1 MTNQSEK
8 NKKIWIG
15 VGVVLMI
22 AIIYTLTPSRSK
34 SEGATFTAIKGTMSI
49 DVLEGGT
56 IEATQAQ
63 IIKSKVEGRDG
74 TTILRIIDEG
84 YQVTEEDVSNKLTLV
99 ELDSSAIVE
108 RIKSQETEVQGALAN
123 LMEYVKQ
130 REIRESANLSS
141 IKGASV
147 EAKFALMDF
156 QKYLGESAAQ
166 KILDDI
172 GLSADSIEEEASE
185 RSAAGASLFGSNFLE
200 AANNSNVLNG
210 DGEEALL
217 GGLGDPDPF
226 LDQWG
231 GTNEQDLLPEIR
243 EYNVDFGKFAQE
255 GNEKL
260 LGDGDARQEL
270 RKLKDAV
277 LIAEAEFALK
287 KKTYEGAVRLA
298 DKGFITPNELQN
310 KKIDFDKSQN
320 SLASTK
326 ATLKLFQ
333 TYNIQKE
340 AEQFLLN
347 YEQAL
352 MRLSRAKKDAIAEMA
367 DSVGDLNRAERYYR
381 WEKKQL
387 NDLRKQ
393 YIACTIKAERPGLV
407 VYGDGSDRWDPDEII
422 REGAKVRERQA
433 IITIPDMRHMAVKV
447 RIHESQVKRVRKG
460 MPVKISVDAEPD
472 KALTGEV
479 DSVGVLPDSEN
490 RRFNP
495 DQKVY
500 KTSIKIAGVHD
511 WLKPGMAAEGR
522 IIIRVI
528 PDVVMIPVQAVFNHN
543 DVTFCCVKSGSS
555 LEVRMIE
562 IEDYN
567 NRFAAIKSGLEE
579 SEIVLLQEPEDLD
592 LTKIEAQLP
601 VRQTGTSSPKTTIES

>member
-1 MTNQSEK
+1 
-8 NKKIWIG
+8 
-15 VGVVLMI
+15 
-22 AIIYTLTPSRSK
+22 
-34 SEGATFTAIKGTMSI
+34 MSI

-74 TTILRIIDEG
+74 TTILKIIDEG
-84 YQVTEEDVSNKLTLV
+84 YQVTEEDVKNELILV

-141 IKGASV
+141 IKDASV
-147 EAKFALMDF
+147 KAKFALMDF

-172 GLSADSIEEEASE
+172 GISADSIEEEAGE
-185 RSAAGASLFGSNFLE
+185 RSAAGASLFASSLLD
-200 AANNSNVLNG
+200 AANGNDIKG
-210 DGEEALL
+210 DGDEVLMD
-217 GGLGDPDPF
+217 GLSDPDP
-226 LDQWG
+226 LLNQWG

-243 EYNVDFGKFAQE
+243 EYDVDFGKFAQE

-320 SLASTK
+320 SLASSK

-387 NDLRKQ
+387 NDLREQ

-479 DSVGVLPDSEN
+479 DNVGVLPDSEN

-500 KTSIKIAGVHD
+500 KTSIKITGIHD

-522 IIIRVI
+522 IIIRII
-528 PDVVMIPVQAVFNHN
+528 PDIVMIPVQAVFNHKN
-543 DVTFCCVKSGSS
+543 MTFCCIKSGSN
-555 LEVRMIE
+555 IE
-562 IEDYN
+562 TRVIQIDDYN
-567 NRFAAIKSGLEE
+567 NRFAAIKSGVEE
-579 SEIVLLQEPEDLD
+579 GEVILLQKPEELD
-592 LTKIEAQLP
+592 LTGIKALRPSDKPKAQ
-601 VRQTGTSSPKTTIES
+601 SIES

>member
-1 MTNQSEK
+1 
-8 NKKIWIG
+8 
-15 VGVVLMI
+15 
-22 AIIYTLTPSRSK
+22 
-34 SEGATFTAIKGTMSI
+34 MSI

-74 TTILRIIDEG
+74 TTILKIIDEG
-84 YQVTEEDVSNKLTLV
+84 YQVTEEDVKNELILV

-141 IKGASV
+141 IKDASV
-147 EAKFALMDF
+147 KAKFALMDF

-172 GLSADSIEEEASE
+172 GISADSIEEEAGE
-185 RSAAGASLFGSNFLE
+185 RSAAGASLFASSLLD
-200 AANNSNVLNG
+200 AANGNDIKG
-210 DGEEALL
+210 DGDEVLMD
-217 GGLGDPDPF
+217 GLSDPDP
-226 LDQWG
+226 LLNQWG

-243 EYNVDFGKFAQE
+243 EYDVDFGKFAQE

-320 SLASTK
+320 SLASSK

-387 NDLRKQ
+387 NDLREQ

-479 DSVGVLPDSEN
+479 DNVGVLPDSEN

-500 KTSIKIAGVHD
+500 KTSIKITGIHD

-522 IIIRVI
+522 IIIRII
-528 PDVVMIPVQAVFNHN
+528 PDIVMIPVQAVFNHKN
-543 DVTFCCVKSGSS
+543 MTFCCIKSGPN
-555 LEVRMIE
+555 IE
-562 IEDYN
+562 TRVIQIDDYN
-567 NRFAAIKSGLEE
+567 NRFAAIKSGVEE
-579 SEIVLLQEPEDLD
+579 GEVILLQKPEELD
-592 LTKIEAQLP
+592 LTGIKALRPADKPKAQ
-601 VRQTGTSSPKTTIES
+601 SIES

>member
-1 MTNQSEK
+1 MSAGA
-8 NKKIWIG
+8 I
-15 VGVVLMI
+15 LAI
-22 AIIYTLTPSRSK
+22 AFIYSLVPSTS
-34 SEGATFTAIKGTMSI
+34 SGDEATFTAIRGTMSI
-49 DVLEGGT
+49 DVIEGGT

-74 TTILRIIDEG
+74 TTILKIIDEG
-84 YQVTEEDVSNKLTLV
+84 YQVTEEDVKNELILV

-123 LMEYVKQ
+123 LMEYIKQ

-141 IKGASV
+141 IKDASV
-147 EAKFALMDF
+147 KAKFALMDF

-166 KILDDI
+166 KILDDTGI
-172 GLSADSIEEEASE
+172 SADSIEEEAGE
-185 RSAAGASLFGSNFLE
+185 RSAAGASLFASNLVDV
-200 AANNSNVLNG
+200 ANNNVIKG
-210 DGEEALL
+210 DEDQVLL
-217 GGLGDPDPF
+217 DGLSDPDPL

-231 GTNEQDLLPEIR
+231 GANEQDLLPEIR
-243 EYNVDFGKFAQE
+243 EYDVDFGKFAQE

-387 NDLRKQ
+387 NDLREQ

-479 DSVGVLPDSEN
+479 ENVGVLPDSEN

-522 IIIRVI
+522 IIIRII
-528 PDVVMIPVQAVFNHN
+528 PDIVMIPVQAVFNHKN
-543 DVTFCCVKSGSS
+543 VTFCCIKSGPNI
-555 LEVRMIE
+555 ETRVIE
-562 IEDYN
+562 IDDYN
-567 NRFAAIKSGLEE
+567 NRFAAIKSGVEE
-579 SEIVLLQEPEDLD
+579 GEVVLLQKPEEID
-592 LTKIEAQLP
+592 LTGIEALP
-601 VRQTGTSSPKTTIES
+601 SADKAKAQSIES

>member
-1 MTNQSEK
+1 MSA
-8 NKKIWIG
+8 G
-15 VGVVLMI
+15 
-22 AIIYTLTPSRSK
+22 AILAIVFIYSLVPSTS
-34 SEGATFTAIKGTMSI
+34 SGDEATFTAIRGTMSI

-74 TTILRIIDEG
+74 TTILKIIDEG
-84 YQVTEEDVSNKLTLV
+84 YQVTEEDVKNELILV

-141 IKGASV
+141 IKDASV
-147 EAKFALMDF
+147 KAKFALMDF

-172 GLSADSIEEEASE
+172 GISADSIEEEAGE
-185 RSAAGASLFGSNFLE
+185 RSAAGASLFSSSLLDVSNGNTINGGGDE
-200 AANNSNVLNG
+200 VLM
-210 DGEEALL
+210 DGLS
-217 GGLGDPDPF
+217 DPDPL

-231 GTNEQDLLPEIR
+231 GANEQDLLPEIR
-243 EYNVDFGKFAQE
+243 EYDVDFGKFAQE

-387 NDLRKQ
+387 NDLREQ

-479 DSVGVLPDSEN
+479 DNVGVLPDSEN

-522 IIIRVI
+522 IIIRII
-528 PDVVMIPVQAVFNHN
+528 PDIVMIPVQAVFNHKN
-543 DVTFCCVKSGSS
+543 VTFCCIKSGSN
-555 LEVRMIE
+555 IE
-562 IEDYN
+562 TRVIQIDDYN
-567 NRFAAIKSGLEE
+567 NRFAAIKSGVEE
-579 SEIVLLQEPEDLD
+579 GEVVLLQKPEELD
-592 LTKIEAQLP
+592 LTRIEALP
-601 VRQTGTSSPKTTIES
+601 PADKAKAQSTES

>member
-1 MTNQSEK
+1 MSAGA
-8 NKKIWIG
+8 I
-15 VGVVLMI
+15 LAMI
-22 AIIYTLTPSRSK
+22 FIYSLVPSTS
-34 SEGATFTAIKGTMSI
+34 SGDEATFTAIRGTMSI

-74 TTILRIIDEG
+74 TTILKIIDEG
-84 YQVTEEDVSNKLTLV
+84 YQVTEEDVKNELILV

-141 IKGASV
+141 IKDASV
-147 EAKFALMDF
+147 KAKFALMDF

-172 GLSADSIEEEASE
+172 GISADSIEEEAGE
-185 RSAAGASLFGSNFLE
+185 RSAAGASLFASSLLD
-200 AANNSNVLNG
+200 AANGNDIKG
-210 DGEEALL
+210 DGDEVLMD
-217 GGLGDPDPF
+217 GLSDPDP
-226 LDQWG
+226 LLNQWG

-243 EYNVDFGKFAQE
+243 EYDVDFGKFAQE

-320 SLASTK
+320 SLASSK

-387 NDLRKQ
+387 NDLREQ

-479 DSVGVLPDSEN
+479 DNVGVLPDSEN

-500 KTSIKIAGVHD
+500 KTSIKITGIHD

-522 IIIRVI
+522 IIIRII
-528 PDVVMIPVQAVFNHN
+528 PDIVMIPVQAVFNHKN
-543 DVTFCCVKSGSS
+543 MTFCCIKSGSN
-555 LEVRMIE
+555 IE
-562 IEDYN
+562 TRVIQIDDYN
-567 NRFAAIKSGLEE
+567 NRFAAIKSGVEE
-579 SEIVLLQEPEDLD
+579 GEVILLQKPEELD
-592 LTKIEAQLP
+592 LTGIKALRPADKPKAQ
-601 VRQTGTSSPKTTIES
+601 SIES

>member
-1 MTNQSEK
+1 
-8 NKKIWIG
+8 
-15 VGVVLMI
+15 MI
-22 AIIYTLTPSRSK
+22 FIYSLVPSTS
-34 SEGATFTAIKGTMSI
+34 SGDEATFTAIRGTMSI

-74 TTILRIIDEG
+74 TTILKIIDEG
-84 YQVTEEDVSNKLTLV
+84 YQVTEEDVKNELILV

-141 IKGASV
+141 IKDASV
-147 EAKFALMDF
+147 KAKFALMDF

-172 GLSADSIEEEASE
+172 GISADSIEEEAGE
-185 RSAAGASLFGSNFLE
+185 RSAAGASLFASSLLD
-200 AANNSNVLNG
+200 AANGNDIKG
-210 DGEEALL
+210 DGDEVLMD
-217 GGLGDPDPF
+217 GLSDPDP
-226 LDQWG
+226 LLNQWG

-243 EYNVDFGKFAQE
+243 EYDVDFGKFAQE

-320 SLASTK
+320 SLASSK

-387 NDLRKQ
+387 NDLREQ

-479 DSVGVLPDSEN
+479 DNVGVLPDSEN

-500 KTSIKIAGVHD
+500 KTSIKITGIHD

-522 IIIRVI
+522 IIIRII
-528 PDVVMIPVQAVFNHN
+528 PDIVMIPVQAVFNHKN
-543 DVTFCCVKSGSS
+543 MTFCCIKSGSN
-555 LEVRMIE
+555 IE
-562 IEDYN
+562 TRVIQIDDYN
-567 NRFAAIKSGLEE
+567 NRFAAIKSGVEE
-579 SEIVLLQEPEDLD
+579 GEVILLQKPEELD
-592 LTKIEAQLP
+592 LTGIKALRPSDKPKAQ
-601 VRQTGTSSPKTTIES
+601 SIES

>member
-1 MTNQSEK
+1 MSA
-8 NKKIWIG
+8 G
-15 VGVVLMI
+15 
-22 AIIYTLTPSRSK
+22 AILAIVFIYSLVPSTS
-34 SEGATFTAIKGTMSI
+34 SGDEATFTAIRGTMSI

-74 TTILRIIDEG
+74 TTILKIIDEG
-84 YQVTEEDVSNKLTLV
+84 YQVTEEDVKNELILV

-141 IKGASV
+141 IKDASV
-147 EAKFALMDF
+147 KAKFALMDF

-172 GLSADSIEEEASE
+172 GISADSIEEEAGE
-185 RSAAGASLFGSNFLE
+185 RSAAGASLFASSLLDVSNGNTINGGGDE
-200 AANNSNVLNG
+200 VLM
-210 DGEEALL
+210 DGLS
-217 GGLGDPDPF
+217 DPDPL

-231 GTNEQDLLPEIR
+231 GANEQDLLPEIR
-243 EYNVDFGKFAQE
+243 EYDVDFGKFAQE

-387 NDLRKQ
+387 NDLREQ

-479 DSVGVLPDSEN
+479 ENVGVLPDSEN

-522 IIIRVI
+522 IIIRII
-528 PDVVMIPVQAVFNHN
+528 PDIVMIPVQAVFNHKN
-543 DVTFCCVKSGSS
+543 VTFCCIKSGSN
-555 LEVRMIE
+555 IE
-562 IEDYN
+562 TRVIQIDDYN
-567 NRFAAIKSGLEE
+567 NRFAAIKSGVEE
-579 SEIVLLQEPEDLD
+579 GEVVLLQKPEELD
-592 LTKIEAQLP
+592 LTRIEALP
-601 VRQTGTSSPKTTIES
+601 PADKAKAQSTES

>member
-1 MTNQSEK
+1 MSAGA
-8 NKKIWIG
+8 I
-15 VGVVLMI
+15 LAMI
-22 AIIYTLTPSRSK
+22 FIYSLVPSTS
-34 SEGATFTAIKGTMSI
+34 SGDEATFTAIRGTMSI

-74 TTILRIIDEG
+74 TTILKIIDEG
-84 YQVTEEDVSNKLTLV
+84 YQVTEEDVKNELILV

-141 IKGASV
+141 IKDASV
-147 EAKFALMDF
+147 KAKFALMDF

-172 GLSADSIEEEASE
+172 GISADSIEEEAGE
-185 RSAAGASLFGSNFLE
+185 RSAAGASLFASSLLD
-200 AANNSNVLNG
+200 AANGNDIKG
-210 DGEEALL
+210 DGDEVLMD
-217 GGLGDPDPF
+217 GLSDPDP
-226 LDQWG
+226 LLNQWG

-243 EYNVDFGKFAQE
+243 EYDVDFGKFAQE

-320 SLASTK
+320 SLASSK

-387 NDLRKQ
+387 NDLREQ

-479 DSVGVLPDSEN
+479 DNVGVLPDSEN

-500 KTSIKIAGVHD
+500 KTSIKITGIHD

-522 IIIRVI
+522 IIIRII
-528 PDVVMIPVQAVFNHN
+528 PDIVMIPVQAVFNHKN
-543 DVTFCCVKSGSS
+543 VTFCCIKSGPN
-555 LEVRMIE
+555 IE
-562 IEDYN
+562 TRVIQIDDYN
-567 NRFAAIKSGLEE
+567 NRFAAIKSGVEE
-579 SEIVLLQEPEDLD
+579 GEVILLQKPEELD
-592 LTKIEAQLP
+592 LTGIKALRPADKPKAQ
-601 VRQTGTSSPKTTIES
+601 SIES

>member
-1 MTNQSEK
+1 
-8 NKKIWIG
+8 
-15 VGVVLMI
+15 MI
-22 AIIYTLTPSRSK
+22 FIYSLVPSTS
-34 SEGATFTAIKGTMSI
+34 SGDEATFTAIRGTMSI

-74 TTILRIIDEG
+74 TTILKIIDEG
-84 YQVTEEDVSNKLTLV
+84 YQVTEEDVKNELILV

-141 IKGASV
+141 IKDASV
-147 EAKFALMDF
+147 KAKFALMDF

-172 GLSADSIEEEASE
+172 GISADSIEEEAGE
-185 RSAAGASLFGSNFLE
+185 RSAAGASLFASSLLD
-200 AANNSNVLNG
+200 AANGNDIKG
-210 DGEEALL
+210 DGDEVLMD
-217 GGLGDPDPF
+217 GLSDPDP
-226 LDQWG
+226 LLNQWG

-243 EYNVDFGKFAQE
+243 EYDVDFGKFAQE

-320 SLASTK
+320 SLASSK

-387 NDLRKQ
+387 NDLREQ

-479 DSVGVLPDSEN
+479 DNVGVLPDSEN

-500 KTSIKIAGVHD
+500 KTSIKITGIHD

-522 IIIRVI
+522 IIIRII
-528 PDVVMIPVQAVFNHN
+528 PDIVMIPVQAVFNHKN
-543 DVTFCCVKSGSS
+543 MTFCCIKSGSN
-555 LEVRMIE
+555 IE
-562 IEDYN
+562 TRVIQIDDYN
-567 NRFAAIKSGLEE
+567 NRFAAIKSGVEE
-579 SEIVLLQEPEDLD
+579 GEVILLQKPEELD
-592 LTKIEAQLP
+592 LTGIKALRPADKPKAQ
-601 VRQTGTSSPKTTIES
+601 SIES

>member
-1 MTNQSEK
+1 MTNQSKK
-8 NKKIWIG
+8 NKNIWMSAGAI
-15 VGVVLMI
+15 LAI
-22 AIIYTLTPSRSK
+22 AFIYSLVPSTS
-34 SEGATFTAIKGTMSI
+34 SGDEATFTAIRGTMSI
-49 DVLEGGT
+49 DVIEGGT

-74 TTILRIIDEG
+74 TTILKIIDEG
-84 YQVTEEDVSNKLTLV
+84 YQVTEEDVKNELILV

-123 LMEYVKQ
+123 LMEYIKQ

-141 IKGASV
+141 IKDASV
-147 EAKFALMDF
+147 KAKFALMDF

-172 GLSADSIEEEASE
+172 GISADSIEEEAGE
-185 RSAAGASLFGSNFLE
+185 RSAAGASLFASNLVDV
-200 AANNSNVLNG
+200 ANNNVIKG
-210 DGEEALL
+210 DEDEVLL
-217 GGLGDPDPF
+217 DGLSDPDPL

-231 GTNEQDLLPEIR
+231 GANEQDLLPEIR
-243 EYNVDFGKFAQE
+243 EYDVDFGKFAQE

-387 NDLRKQ
+387 NDLREQ

-479 DSVGVLPDSEN
+479 ENVGVLPDSEN

-522 IIIRVI
+522 IIIRII
-528 PDVVMIPVQAVFNHN
+528 PDIVMIPVQAVFNHKN
-543 DVTFCCVKSGSS
+543 VTFCCIKSGPNI
-555 LEVRMIE
+555 ETRVIE
-562 IEDYN
+562 IDDYN
-567 NRFAAIKSGLEE
+567 NRFAAIKSGVEE
-579 SEIVLLQEPEDLD
+579 GEVVLLQKPEEID
-592 LTKIEAQLP
+592 LTGIEALP
-601 VRQTGTSSPKTTIES
+601 SADKAKAQSIES

>member
-1 MTNQSEK
+1 MSAGA
-8 NKKIWIG
+8 I
-15 VGVVLMI
+15 LAMI
-22 AIIYTLTPSRSK
+22 FIYSLVPSTS
-34 SEGATFTAIKGTMSI
+34 SGDEATFTAIRGTMSI

-74 TTILRIIDEG
+74 TTILKIIDEG
-84 YQVTEEDVSNKLTLV
+84 YQVTEEDVKNELILV

-141 IKGASV
+141 IKDASV
-147 EAKFALMDF
+147 KAKFALMDF

-172 GLSADSIEEEASE
+172 GISADSIEEEAGE
-185 RSAAGASLFGSNFLE
+185 RSAAGASLFASSLLD
-200 AANNSNVLNG
+200 AANGNDIKG
-210 DGEEALL
+210 DGDEVLMV
-217 GGLGDPDPF
+217 GLSDPDP
-226 LDQWG
+226 LLNQWG

-243 EYNVDFGKFAQE
+243 EYDVDFGKFAQE

-320 SLASTK
+320 SLASSK

-387 NDLRKQ
+387 NDLREQ

-479 DSVGVLPDSEN
+479 DNVGVLPDSEN

-500 KTSIKIAGVHD
+500 KTSIKITGIHD

-522 IIIRVI
+522 IIIRII
-528 PDVVMIPVQAVFNHN
+528 PDIVMIPVQAVFNHKN
-543 DVTFCCVKSGSS
+543 MTFCCIKSGSN
-555 LEVRMIE
+555 IE
-562 IEDYN
+562 TRVIQIDDYN
-567 NRFAAIKSGLEE
+567 NRFAAIKSGVEE
-579 SEIVLLQEPEDLD
+579 GEVILLQKPEELD
-592 LTKIEAQLP
+592 LTGIKALRPADKPKAQ
-601 VRQTGTSSPKTTIES
+601 SIES

>member
-1 MTNQSEK
+1 
-8 NKKIWIG
+8 
-15 VGVVLMI
+15 
-22 AIIYTLTPSRSK
+22 
-34 SEGATFTAIKGTMSI
+34 MSI

-74 TTILRIIDEG
+74 TTILKIIDEG
-84 YQVTEEDVSNKLTLV
+84 YQVTEEDVKNELILV

-141 IKGASV
+141 IKDASV
-147 EAKFALMDF
+147 KAKFALMDF

-172 GLSADSIEEEASE
+172 GISADSIEEEAGE
-185 RSAAGASLFGSNFLE
+185 RSAAGASLFASSLLD
-200 AANNSNVLNG
+200 AANGNDIKG
-210 DGEEALL
+210 DGDEVLMD
-217 GGLGDPDPF
+217 GLSDPDP
-226 LDQWG
+226 LLNQWG

-243 EYNVDFGKFAQE
+243 EYDVDFGKFAQE

-320 SLASTK
+320 SLASSK

-387 NDLRKQ
+387 NDLREQ

-479 DSVGVLPDSEN
+479 DNVGVLPDSEN

-500 KTSIKIAGVHD
+500 KTSIKITGIHD

-522 IIIRVI
+522 IIIRII
-528 PDVVMIPVQAVFNHN
+528 PDIVMIPVQAVFNHKN
-543 DVTFCCVKSGSS
+543 VTFCCIKSGPN
-555 LEVRMIE
+555 IE
-562 IEDYN
+562 TRVIQIDDYN
-567 NRFAAIKSGLEE
+567 NRFAAIKSGVEE
-579 SEIVLLQEPEDLD
+579 GEVILLQKPEELD
-592 LTKIEAQLP
+592 LTGIKALRPADKPKAQ
-601 VRQTGTSSPKTTIES
+601 SIES

>member
-1 MTNQSEK
+1 
-8 NKKIWIG
+8 
-15 VGVVLMI
+15 
-22 AIIYTLTPSRSK
+22 
-34 SEGATFTAIKGTMSI
+34 MSI

-74 TTILRIIDEG
+74 TTILKIIDEG
-84 YQVTEEDVSNKLTLV
+84 YQVTEEDVKNELILV

-141 IKGASV
+141 IKDASV
-147 EAKFALMDF
+147 KAKFALMDF

-172 GLSADSIEEEASE
+172 GISADSIEEEAGE
-185 RSAAGASLFGSNFLE
+185 RSAAGASLFSSSLLDVSNGNTINGGGDE
-200 AANNSNVLNG
+200 VLM
-210 DGEEALL
+210 DGLS
-217 GGLGDPDPF
+217 DPDPL

-231 GTNEQDLLPEIR
+231 GANEQDLLPEIR
-243 EYNVDFGKFAQE
+243 EYDVDFGKFAQE

-387 NDLRKQ
+387 NDLREQ

-479 DSVGVLPDSEN
+479 DNVGVLPDSEN

-522 IIIRVI
+522 IIIRII
-528 PDVVMIPVQAVFNHN
+528 PDIVMIPVQAVFNHKN
-543 DVTFCCVKSGSS
+543 VTFCCIKSGSN
-555 LEVRMIE
+555 IE
-562 IEDYN
+562 TRVIQIDDYN
-567 NRFAAIKSGLEE
+567 NRFAAIKSGVEE
-579 SEIVLLQEPEDLD
+579 GEVVLLQKPEELD
-592 LTKIEAQLP
+592 LTRIEALP
-601 VRQTGTSSPKTTIES
+601 PADKAKAQSTES

>member
-1 MTNQSEK
+1 MTDQSEN
-8 NKKIWIG
+8 NKKIWIAIG
-15 VGVVLMI
+15 AILVIAVVYFLF
-22 AIIYTLTPSRSK
+22 PSASK
-34 SEGATFTAIKGTMSI
+34 VDEATFTAVRGTMSI

-63 IIKSKVEGRDG
+63 IIKSRVEGRDG
-74 TTILRIIDEG
+74 TTILRIIEEG
-84 YQVTEEDVSNKLTLV
+84 YQVTEEDVENNLILV

-108 RIKSQETEVQGALAN
+108 RIKSQETEVEGALAN

-130 REIRESANLSS
+130 KEIRESANLSS
-141 IKGASV
+141 IKDASV
-147 EAKFALMDF
+147 QAKFALMDF
-156 QKYLGESAAQ
+156 QKYLGETAAQ

-172 GLSADSIEEEASE
+172 GLSADSIEEEAGE
-185 RSAAGASLFGSNFLE
+185 RSAAGASLFETGFTNTTN
-200 AANNSNVLNG
+200 NNSIKDSG
-210 DGEEALL
+210 DEILS
-217 GGLGDPDPF
+217 GGLSESDPL

-231 GTNEQDLLPEIR
+231 GMDEKDLLPEIR
-243 EYNVDFGKFAQE
+243 EYDVDFGKFTQE
-255 GNEKL
+255 GNEEL

-367 DSVGDLNRAERYYR
+367 DSVGDLNRAKRYYH
-381 WEKKQL
+381 WENKQL
-387 NDLRKQ
+387 GELREQ

-407 VYGDGSDRWDPDEII
+407 VYGDGSDRWDPDEVI
-422 REGAKVRERQA
+422 REGARVRERQA

-460 MPVKISVDAEPD
+460 MPVEIAVDAEPD
-472 KALTGEV
+472 KSLTGEV

-511 WLKPGMAAEGR
+511 WLKPGMAAQGR
-522 IIIRVI
+522 IIIRTI
-528 PDVVMIPVQAVFNHN
+528 PDVVMIPVQAVFNHK

-555 LEVRMIE
+555 IEVRTIK

-579 SEIVLLQEPEDLD
+579 DEVVLLQKPEDLD
-592 LTKIEAQLP
+592 LTGIEEEQP
-601 VRQTGTSSPKTTIES
+601 HYQTKSSSPISSIEL

>member
-1 MTNQSEK
+1 MSAGA
-8 NKKIWIG
+8 I
-15 VGVVLMI
+15 LAI
-22 AIIYTLTPSRSK
+22 AFIYSLVPSRS
-34 SEGATFTAIKGTMSI
+34 SGDEATFTAIRGTMSI

-74 TTILRIIDEG
+74 TTILKIIDEG
-84 YQVTEEDVSNKLTLV
+84 YQVTEQDVKNELILV

-141 IKGASV
+141 IKDASV
-147 EAKFALMDF
+147 KAKFALMDF

-172 GLSADSIEEEASE
+172 GISADSIEEEAGE
-185 RSAAGASLFGSNFLE
+185 RSAAGASLFASSLLD
-200 AANNSNVLNG
+200 AANGNAIKG
-210 DGEEALL
+210 DGDEVLMD
-217 GGLGDPDPF
+217 GLSDPDPL

-231 GTNEQDLLPEIR
+231 GANEQDLLPEIR
-243 EYNVDFGKFAQE
+243 EYDVDFGKFAQE

-479 DSVGVLPDSEN
+479 DNVGVLPDSEN

-522 IIIRVI
+522 IIIRII
-528 PDVVMIPVQAVFNHN
+528 PDIVMIPVQAVFNHKN
-543 DVTFCCVKSGSS
+543 VTFCCIKSGSN
-555 LEVRMIE
+555 IE
-562 IEDYN
+562 TRVIQIDDYN
-567 NRFAAIKSGLEE
+567 NRFAAIKSGVEE
-579 SEIVLLQEPEDLD
+579 GEVVLLQKPEEID
-592 LTKIEAQLP
+592 LTRIEALP
-601 VRQTGTSSPKTTIES
+601 PANKAKAQSIES

>member
-1 MTNQSEK
+1 MTNQSKRNK
-8 NKKIWIG
+8 NIWMSAG
-15 VGVVLMI
+15 
-22 AIIYTLTPSRSK
+22 AILVIVFIYSLVPSTS
-34 SEGATFTAIKGTMSI
+34 SGDEATFTAIRGTMSI

-74 TTILRIIDEG
+74 TTILKIIDEG
-84 YQVTEEDVSNKLTLV
+84 YQVTEEDVKNELILV

-141 IKGASV
+141 IKDASV
-147 EAKFALMDF
+147 KAKFALMDF

-172 GLSADSIEEEASE
+172 GISADSIEEEAGE
-185 RSAAGASLFGSNFLE
+185 RSAAGASLFASSLLDVSNGNTINGGGDE
-200 AANNSNVLNG
+200 VLM
-210 DGEEALL
+210 DGLS
-217 GGLGDPDPF
+217 DPDPL

-231 GTNEQDLLPEIR
+231 GANEQDLLPEIR
-243 EYNVDFGKFAQE
+243 EYDVDFGKFAQE

-387 NDLRKQ
+387 NDLREQ

-479 DSVGVLPDSEN
+479 DNVGVLPDSEN

-522 IIIRVI
+522 IIIRI
-528 PDVVMIPVQAVFNHN
+528 MPDIVMIPVQAVFNHKN
-543 DVTFCCVKSGSS
+543 VTFCCIKSGSN
-555 LEVRMIE
+555 IE
-562 IEDYN
+562 TRVIQIDDYN
-567 NRFAAIKSGLEE
+567 NRFAAIKSGVEE
-579 SEIVLLQEPEDLD
+579 GEVVLLQKPEELD
-592 LTKIEAQLP
+592 LTKIEALP
-601 VRQTGTSSPKTTIES
+601 PADKAKAQSTES

>member
-1 MTNQSEK
+1 MSAGA
-8 NKKIWIG
+8 I
-15 VGVVLMI
+15 LAMI
-22 AIIYTLTPSRSK
+22 FIYSLVPSTS
-34 SEGATFTAIKGTMSI
+34 SGDEATFTAIRGTMSI

-74 TTILRIIDEG
+74 TTILKIIDEG
-84 YQVTEEDVSNKLTLV
+84 YQVTEEDVKNELILV

-141 IKGASV
+141 IKDASV
-147 EAKFALMDF
+147 KAKFALMDF

-172 GLSADSIEEEASE
+172 GISADSIEEEAGE
-185 RSAAGASLFGSNFLE
+185 RSAAGASLFASSLLN
-200 AANNSNVLNG
+200 AANGNDIKG
-210 DGEEALL
+210 DGDEVLMD
-217 GGLGDPDPF
+217 GLSDPDP
-226 LDQWG
+226 LLNQWG

-243 EYNVDFGKFAQE
+243 EYDVDFGKFAQE

-320 SLASTK
+320 SLASSK

-387 NDLRKQ
+387 NDLREQ

-407 VYGDGSDRWDPDEII
+407 VYGDGSARWDPDEII

-479 DSVGVLPDSEN
+479 DNVGVLPDSEN

-500 KTSIKIAGVHD
+500 KTSIKITGIHD

-522 IIIRVI
+522 IIIRII
-528 PDVVMIPVQAVFNHN
+528 PDIVMIPVQAVFNHKN
-543 DVTFCCVKSGSS
+543 VTFCCIKSGSN
-555 LEVRMIE
+555 IE
-562 IEDYN
+562 TRVIQIDDYN
-567 NRFAAIKSGLEE
+567 NRFAAIKSGVEE
-579 SEIVLLQEPEDLD
+579 GEVILLQKPEELD
-592 LTKIEAQLP
+592 LTGIKALRPSDKPKAQ
-601 VRQTGTSSPKTTIES
+601 SIES

>member
-1 MTNQSEK
+1 
-8 NKKIWIG
+8 
-15 VGVVLMI
+15 
-22 AIIYTLTPSRSK
+22 
-34 SEGATFTAIKGTMSI
+34 MSI

-74 TTILRIIDEG
+74 TTILKIIDEG
-84 YQVTEEDVSNKLTLV
+84 YQVTEEDVKNELILV

-141 IKGASV
+141 IKDASV
-147 EAKFALMDF
+147 KAKFALMDF

-172 GLSADSIEEEASE
+172 GISADSIEEEAGE
-185 RSAAGASLFGSNFLE
+185 RSAAGASLFASSLLD
-200 AANNSNVLNG
+200 AANGNDIKG
-210 DGEEALL
+210 DGDEVLMD
-217 GGLGDPDPF
+217 GLSDPDP
-226 LDQWG
+226 LLNQWG

-243 EYNVDFGKFAQE
+243 EYDVDFGKFAQE

-320 SLASTK
+320 SLASSK

-387 NDLRKQ
+387 NDLREQ

-479 DSVGVLPDSEN
+479 DNVGVLPDSEN

-500 KTSIKIAGVHD
+500 KTSIKITGIHD
-511 WLKPGMAAEGR
+511 WLKPGMAAEVM
-522 IIIRVI
+522 IIIRII
-528 PDVVMIPVQAVFNHN
+528 PDIVMIPVQAVFNHKN
-543 DVTFCCVKSGSS
+543 VTFCCIKSGSN
-555 LEVRMIE
+555 IE
-562 IEDYN
+562 TRVIQIDDYN
-567 NRFAAIKSGLEE
+567 NRFAAIKSGVEE
-579 SEIVLLQEPEDLD
+579 GEVILLQKPEELD
-592 LTKIEAQLP
+592 LTGIKALRPADKPKAQ
-601 VRQTGTSSPKTTIES
+601 SIES

>member
-1 MTNQSEK
+1 
-8 NKKIWIG
+8 
-15 VGVVLMI
+15 
-22 AIIYTLTPSRSK
+22 
-34 SEGATFTAIKGTMSI
+34 
-49 DVLEGGT
+49 
-56 IEATQAQ
+56 
-63 IIKSKVEGRDG
+63 
-74 TTILRIIDEG
+74 
-84 YQVTEEDVSNKLTLV
+84 V

-141 IKGASV
+141 IKDASV
-147 EAKFALMDF
+147 KAKFALMDF

-172 GLSADSIEEEASE
+172 GISADSIEEEAGE
-185 RSAAGASLFGSNFLE
+185 RSAAGASLFASSLLDVSNGNTINGGGDE
-200 AANNSNVLNG
+200 VLM
-210 DGEEALL
+210 DGLS
-217 GGLGDPDPF
+217 DPDPL

-231 GTNEQDLLPEIR
+231 GANEQDLLPEIR
-243 EYNVDFGKFAQE
+243 EYDVDFGKFAQE

-387 NDLRKQ
+387 NDLREQ

-479 DSVGVLPDSEN
+479 DNVGVLPDSEN

-522 IIIRVI
+522 IIIRII
-528 PDVVMIPVQAVFNHN
+528 PDIVMIPVQAVFNHKN
-543 DVTFCCVKSGSS
+543 VTFCCIKSGSN
-555 LEVRMIE
+555 IE
-562 IEDYN
+562 TRVIQIDDYN
-567 NRFAAIKSGLEE
+567 NRFAAIKSGVEE
-579 SEIVLLQEPEDLD
+579 GEVVLLQKPEELD
-592 LTKIEAQLP
+592 LTRIEALP
-601 VRQTGTSSPKTTIES
+601 PADKAKAQSTES

>member
-1 MTNQSEK
+1 
-8 NKKIWIG
+8 
-15 VGVVLMI
+15 
-22 AIIYTLTPSRSK
+22 
-34 SEGATFTAIKGTMSI
+34 
-49 DVLEGGT
+49 
-56 IEATQAQ
+56 
-63 IIKSKVEGRDG
+63 
-74 TTILRIIDEG
+74 
-84 YQVTEEDVSNKLTLV
+84 
-99 ELDSSAIVE
+99 
-108 RIKSQETEVQGALAN
+108 AN

-141 IKGASV
+141 IKDASV
-147 EAKFALMDF
+147 KAKFALMDF

-172 GLSADSIEEEASE
+172 GISADSIEEEAGE
-185 RSAAGASLFGSNFLE
+185 RSAAGASLFASSLLD
-200 AANNSNVLNG
+200 AANGNDIKG
-210 DGEEALL
+210 DGDEVLMD
-217 GGLGDPDPF
+217 GLSDPDP
-226 LDQWG
+226 LLNQWG

-243 EYNVDFGKFAQE
+243 EYDVDFGKFAQE

-320 SLASTK
+320 SLASSK

-387 NDLRKQ
+387 NDLREQ

-479 DSVGVLPDSEN
+479 DNVGVLPDSEN

-500 KTSIKIAGVHD
+500 KTSIKITGIHD

-522 IIIRVI
+522 IIIRII
-528 PDVVMIPVQAVFNHN
+528 PDIVMIPVQAVFNHKN
-543 DVTFCCVKSGSS
+543 MTFCCIKSGSN
-555 LEVRMIE
+555 IE
-562 IEDYN
+562 TRVIQIDDYN
-567 NRFAAIKSGLEE
+567 NRFAAIKSGVEE
-579 SEIVLLQEPEDLD
+579 GEVILLQKPEELD
-592 LTKIEAQLP
+592 LTGIKALRPADKPKAQ
-601 VRQTGTSSPKTTIES
+601 SIES

>member
-1 MTNQSEK
+1 MSA
-8 NKKIWIG
+8 G
-15 VGVVLMI
+15 
-22 AIIYTLTPSRSK
+22 AILAIVFIYSLIPSTS
-34 SEGATFTAIKGTMSI
+34 SGDEATFTAIRGTMSI

-74 TTILRIIDEG
+74 TTILKIIDEG
-84 YQVTEEDVSNKLTLV
+84 YQVTEEDVKNELILV

-141 IKGASV
+141 IKDASV
-147 EAKFALMDF
+147 KAKFALMDF

-172 GLSADSIEEEASE
+172 GISADSIEEEAGE
-185 RSAAGASLFGSNFLE
+185 RSAAGASLFASSLLDVSNGNTINGGGDE
-200 AANNSNVLNG
+200 VLM
-210 DGEEALL
+210 DGLS
-217 GGLGDPDPF
+217 DPDPL

-231 GTNEQDLLPEIR
+231 GANEQDLLPEIR
-243 EYNVDFGKFAQE
+243 EYDVDFGKFAQE

-387 NDLRKQ
+387 NDLREQ

-479 DSVGVLPDSEN
+479 DNVGVLPDSEN

-522 IIIRVI
+522 IIIRII
-528 PDVVMIPVQAVFNHN
+528 PDIVMIPVQAVFNHKN
-543 DVTFCCVKSGSS
+543 VTFCCIKSGPNI
-555 LEVRMIE
+555 ETRVIE
-562 IEDYN
+562 IDDYN
-567 NRFAAIKSGLEE
+567 NRFAAIKSGVEE
-579 SEIVLLQEPEDLD
+579 GEVVLLQKPEEID
-592 LTKIEAQLP
+592 LTGIEALP
-601 VRQTGTSSPKTTIES
+601 SADKAKAQSIES

>member
-1 MTNQSEK
+1 MTDQSNSNK
-8 NKKIWIG
+8 NIWIG
-15 VGVVLMI
+15 VGVVLVI
-22 AIIYTLTPSRSK
+22 AFIYALTPSKSK
-34 SEGATFTAIKGTMSI
+34 GDEATFTAIKGSMSI
-49 DVLEGGT
+49 DVVEGGT

-84 YQVTEEDVSNKLTLV
+84 YQVTEEDVSNQLILV

-172 GLSADSIEEEASE
+172 GLSADSIEEEAGE

-200 AANNSNVLNG
+200 AASGNTFNG
-210 DGEEALL
+210 DGKETFL
-217 GGLGDPDPF
+217 GGIGDPDPF

-231 GTNEQDLLPEIR
+231 GANEQDLLPEIR
-243 EYNVDFGKFAQE
+243 EYDVDFGKFTQE

-277 LIAEAEFALK
+277 LIAQAEFALK

-367 DSVGDLNRAERYYR
+367 DSVGDLNRAQRYYH
-381 WEKKQL
+381 WEKRQL
-387 NDLRKQ
+387 GELRDQ
-393 YIACTIKAERPGLV
+393 YLACTIKAERPGLV
-407 VYGDGSDRWDPDEII
+407 VYGDGSDRWDPDEVI
-422 REGAKVRERQA
+422 REGARVRERQA

-460 MPVKISVDAEPD
+460 MPVEIAVDAEPD
-472 KALTGEV
+472 KSLIGEV

-511 WLKPGMAAEGR
+511 WLKPGMAAQGR

-528 PDVVMIPVQAVFNHN
+528 PDIVMIPVQAVFNHAN
-543 DVTFCCVKSGSS
+543 VTYCCVKSGSNV
-555 LEVRMIE
+555 EVRTIE

-567 NRFAAIKSGLEE
+567 NRFAAIKGGLEE
-579 SEIVLLQEPEDLD
+579 GEIVLLQKPEDLE
-592 LTKIEAQLP
+592 LTQIEAQLP
-601 VRQTGTSSPKTTIES
+601 APQNETSSTKPEIES

>member
-1 MTNQSEK
+1 
-8 NKKIWIG
+8 
-15 VGVVLMI
+15 
-22 AIIYTLTPSRSK
+22 
-34 SEGATFTAIKGTMSI
+34 MSI

-74 TTILRIIDEG
+74 TTILKIIDEG
-84 YQVTEEDVSNKLTLV
+84 YQVTEEDVKNELILV

-141 IKGASV
+141 IKDASV
-147 EAKFALMDF
+147 KAKFALMDF

-172 GLSADSIEEEASE
+172 GISADSIEEEAGE
-185 RSAAGASLFGSNFLE
+185 RSAAGASLFASSLLD
-200 AANNSNVLNG
+200 AANGNDIKG
-210 DGEEALL
+210 DGDEVLMD
-217 GGLGDPDPF
+217 GLSDPDP
-226 LDQWG
+226 LLNQWG

-243 EYNVDFGKFAQE
+243 EYDVDFGKFAQE

-320 SLASTK
+320 SLASSK

-387 NDLRKQ
+387 NDLREQ

-479 DSVGVLPDSEN
+479 DNVGVLPDSEN

-500 KTSIKIAGVHD
+500 KTSIKITGIHD

-522 IIIRVI
+522 IIIRII
-528 PDVVMIPVQAVFNHN
+528 PDIVMIPVQAVFNHKN
-543 DVTFCCVKSGSS
+543 VTFCCIKSGSN
-555 LEVRMIE
+555 IE
-562 IEDYN
+562 TRVIQIDDYN
-567 NRFAAIKSGLEE
+567 NRFAAIKSGVEE
-579 SEIVLLQEPEDLD
+579 GEVILLQKPEELD
-592 LTKIEAQLP
+592 LTGIKALRPSDKPKAQ
-601 VRQTGTSSPKTTIES
+601 SIES

>member
-1 MTNQSEK
+1 
-8 NKKIWIG
+8 
-15 VGVVLMI
+15 
-22 AIIYTLTPSRSK
+22 
-34 SEGATFTAIKGTMSI
+34 MSI

-74 TTILRIIDEG
+74 TTILKIIDEG
-84 YQVTEEDVSNKLTLV
+84 YQVTEEDVKNELILV

-141 IKGASV
+141 IKDASV
-147 EAKFALMDF
+147 KAKFALMDF

-172 GLSADSIEEEASE
+172 GISADSIEEEAGE
-185 RSAAGASLFGSNFLE
+185 RSAAGASLFASSLLD
-200 AANNSNVLNG
+200 AANGNDIKG
-210 DGEEALL
+210 DGDELL
-217 GGLGDPDPF
+217 MDGLSDPDP
-226 LDQWG
+226 LLNQWG

-243 EYNVDFGKFAQE
+243 EYDVDFGKFAQE

-320 SLASTK
+320 SLASSK

-387 NDLRKQ
+387 NDLREQ

-479 DSVGVLPDSEN
+479 DNVGVLPDSEN

-500 KTSIKIAGVHD
+500 KTSIKITGIHD

-522 IIIRVI
+522 IIIRII
-528 PDVVMIPVQAVFNHN
+528 PDIVMIPVQAVFNHKN
-543 DVTFCCVKSGSS
+543 MTFCCIKSGSN
-555 LEVRMIE
+555 IE
-562 IEDYN
+562 TRVIQIDDYN
-567 NRFAAIKSGLEE
+567 NRFAAIKSGVEE
-579 SEIVLLQEPEDLD
+579 GEVILLQKPEELD
-592 LTKIEAQLP
+592 LTGIKALRPADKPKAQ
-601 VRQTGTSSPKTTIES
+601 SIES

>member
-1 MTNQSEK
+1 
-8 NKKIWIG
+8 
-15 VGVVLMI
+15 MI
-22 AIIYTLTPSRSK
+22 FIYSLVPSTS
-34 SEGATFTAIKGTMSI
+34 SGDEATFTAIRGTMSI

-74 TTILRIIDEG
+74 TTILKIIDEG
-84 YQVTEEDVSNKLTLV
+84 YQVTEEDVKNELILV

-141 IKGASV
+141 IKDASV
-147 EAKFALMDF
+147 KAKFALMDF

-172 GLSADSIEEEASE
+172 GISADSIEEEAGE
-185 RSAAGASLFGSNFLE
+185 RSAAGASLFASSLLD
-200 AANNSNVLNG
+200 AANGNDIKG
-210 DGEEALL
+210 DGDEVLMD
-217 GGLGDPDPF
+217 GLSDPDP
-226 LDQWG
+226 LLNQWG
-231 GTNEQDLLPEIR
+231 DTNEQDLLPEIR
-243 EYNVDFGKFAQE
+243 EYDVDFGKFAQE

-320 SLASTK
+320 SLASSK

-387 NDLRKQ
+387 NDLREQ

-479 DSVGVLPDSEN
+479 DNVGVLPDSEN

-500 KTSIKIAGVHD
+500 KTSIKITGIHD

-522 IIIRVI
+522 IIIRII
-528 PDVVMIPVQAVFNHN
+528 PDIVMIPVQAVFNHKN
-543 DVTFCCVKSGSS
+543 MTFCCIKSGSN
-555 LEVRMIE
+555 IE
-562 IEDYN
+562 TRVIQIDDYN
-567 NRFAAIKSGLEE
+567 NRFAAIKSGVEE
-579 SEIVLLQEPEDLD
+579 GEVILLQKPEELD
-592 LTKIEAQLP
+592 LTGIKALRPADKPKAQ
-601 VRQTGTSSPKTTIES
+601 SIES

>member
-1 MTNQSEK
+1 MTKQINRNK
-8 NKKIWIG
+8 NIWIG
-15 VGVVLMI
+15 AGAILAI
-22 AIIYTLTPSRSK
+22 AFIYSLVPSVS
-34 SEGATFTAIKGTMSI
+34 SGDQATFTAIKGTMSI

-74 TTILRIIDEG
+74 TTILKIIEEG
-84 YQVTEEDVSNKLTLV
+84 YQVTEEDVKNELILV

-123 LMEYVKQ
+123 LMEYIKQ

-141 IKGASV
+141 IKDASV
-147 EAKFALMDF
+147 KAKFALMDF

-166 KILDDI
+166 KILNDI
-172 GLSADSIEEEASE
+172 GISADSIEEEAGE
-185 RSAAGASLFGSNFLE
+185 RSAAGASLFASSLSDV
-200 AANNSNVLNG
+200 ANGNAINSDEDAVLM
-210 DGEEALL
+210 DGLS
-217 GGLGDPDPF
+217 DPDPL

-231 GTNEQDLLPEIR
+231 GANEQDLLPEIR
-243 EYNVDFGKFAQE
+243 EYDVDFGKFTQE
-255 GNEKL
+255 GNETL

-287 KKTYEGAVRLA
+287 RKIYEGAVRLA

-387 NDLRKQ
+387 NDLREQ

-479 DSVGVLPDSEN
+479 ENVGVLPDSEN

-522 IIIRVI
+522 IIIRII
-528 PDVVMIPVQAVFNHN
+528 PDIVMIPVQAVFNHN
-543 DVTFCCVKSGSS
+543 NVTFCCIKSGPN
-555 LEVRMIE
+555 IE
-562 IEDYN
+562 TRVIQIDDYN
-567 NRFAAIKSGLEE
+567 NRFAAIKSGVEE
-579 SEIVLLQEPEDLD
+579 GEVVLLQKPENLD
-592 LTKIEAQLP
+592 LTKIEALP
-601 VRQTGTSSPKTTIES
+601 PTDNAKTESTES

>member
-1 MTNQSEK
+1 
-8 NKKIWIG
+8 
-15 VGVVLMI
+15 
-22 AIIYTLTPSRSK
+22 
-34 SEGATFTAIKGTMSI
+34 MSI

-74 TTILRIIDEG
+74 TTILKIIDEG
-84 YQVTEEDVSNKLTLV
+84 YQVTEEDVKNELILV

-141 IKGASV
+141 IKDASV
-147 EAKFALMDF
+147 KAKFALMDF

-172 GLSADSIEEEASE
+172 GISADSIEEEAGE
-185 RSAAGASLFGSNFLE
+185 RSAAGASLFASSLLN
-200 AANNSNVLNG
+200 AANGNDIKG
-210 DGEEALL
+210 DGDEVLMD
-217 GGLGDPDPF
+217 GLSDPDP
-226 LDQWG
+226 LLNQWG

-243 EYNVDFGKFAQE
+243 EYDVDFGKFAQE

-320 SLASTK
+320 SLASSK

-387 NDLRKQ
+387 NDLREQ

-407 VYGDGSDRWDPDEII
+407 VYGDGSARWDPDEII

-479 DSVGVLPDSEN
+479 DNVGVLPDSEN

-500 KTSIKIAGVHD
+500 KTSIKITGIHD

-522 IIIRVI
+522 IIIRII
-528 PDVVMIPVQAVFNHN
+528 PDIVMIPVQAVFNHKN
-543 DVTFCCVKSGSS
+543 VTFCCIKSGSN
-555 LEVRMIE
+555 IE
-562 IEDYN
+562 TRVIQIDDYN
-567 NRFAAIKSGLEE
+567 NRFAAIKSGVEE
-579 SEIVLLQEPEDLD
+579 GEVILLQKPEELD
-592 LTKIEAQLP
+592 LTGIKALRPSDKPKAQ
-601 VRQTGTSSPKTTIES
+601 SIES

>member
-1 MTNQSEK
+1 
-8 NKKIWIG
+8 
-15 VGVVLMI
+15 
-22 AIIYTLTPSRSK
+22 
-34 SEGATFTAIKGTMSI
+34 MSI

-74 TTILRIIDEG
+74 TTILKIIDEG
-84 YQVTEEDVSNKLTLV
+84 YQVTEEDVKNELILV

-141 IKGASV
+141 IKDASV
-147 EAKFALMDF
+147 KAKFALMDF

-172 GLSADSIEEEASE
+172 GISADSIEEEAGE
-185 RSAAGASLFGSNFLE
+185 RSAAGASLFASSLLDVSNGNTINGGGDE
-200 AANNSNVLNG
+200 VLM
-210 DGEEALL
+210 DGLS
-217 GGLGDPDPF
+217 DPDPL

-231 GTNEQDLLPEIR
+231 GANEQDLLPEIR
-243 EYNVDFGKFAQE
+243 EYDVDFGKFAQE

-387 NDLRKQ
+387 NDLREQ

-479 DSVGVLPDSEN
+479 DNVGVLPDSEN

-522 IIIRVI
+522 IIIRII
-528 PDVVMIPVQAVFNHN
+528 PDIVMIPVQAVFNHKN
-543 DVTFCCVKSGSS
+543 VTFCCIKSGSN
-555 LEVRMIE
+555 IE
-562 IEDYN
+562 TRVIQIDDYN
-567 NRFAAIKSGLEE
+567 NRFAAIKSGVEE
-579 SEIVLLQEPEDLD
+579 GEVVLLQKPEELD
-592 LTKIEAQLP
+592 LTRIEALP
-601 VRQTGTSSPKTTIES
+601 PADKAKAQSTES